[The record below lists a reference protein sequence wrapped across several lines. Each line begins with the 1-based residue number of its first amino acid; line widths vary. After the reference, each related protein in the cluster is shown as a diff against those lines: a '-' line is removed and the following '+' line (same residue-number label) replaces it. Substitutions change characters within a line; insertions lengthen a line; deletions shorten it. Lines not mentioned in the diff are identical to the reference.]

1 MHSKKIH
8 LIFTADCGRPDD
20 IPRATYKKGPTLEGS
35 SIMYNCDVNTVTEG
49 MPVITCGSDGRWSET
64 DLYCRRR
71 YSFLFSGDGG
81 NACNNMWQ

>member
-1 MHSKKIH
+1 MEDGQRPIC
-8 LIFTADCGRPDD
+8 TADVGTRF
-20 IPRATYKKGPTLEGS
+20 YL
-35 SIMYNCDVNTVTEG
+35 VVTEG

-81 NACNNMWQ
+81 NACNNVWQ